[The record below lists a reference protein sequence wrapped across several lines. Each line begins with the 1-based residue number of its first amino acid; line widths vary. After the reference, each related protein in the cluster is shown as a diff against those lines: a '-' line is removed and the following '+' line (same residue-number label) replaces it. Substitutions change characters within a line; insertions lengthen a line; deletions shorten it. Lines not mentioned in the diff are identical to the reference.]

1 MNRFTNFFPYGTH
14 YYRAPTPLPEEWEG
28 DLDEIKKQG
37 YTHVQYRVQW
47 RWHERIR
54 GEYTWDDLDKL
65 FDLAEKYDLKV
76 VLQPMMETAPD
87 WVYTELEGTRI
98 GFHGKPL
105 DPISQTAFY
114 VGGFLPCFDN
124 PLVAEAVRLFITVLV
139 NRYKSRSSLWFY
151 DSWNEPRSRPMGQC
165 TCKHSVNS
173 YRNYL
178 RNEFGSIEALNKK
191 YGKAWMSFDTVCPP
205 HSPSD
210 YAELFLWR
218 RWAGVSVANQVE
230 LVTEAIRKADPDIPV
245 MCHIGASS
253 VVQDPACDTSRDLLN
268 KTKVDWYGCSLPIEL
283 CPSTPVTFNQAL
295 YQSSWM
301 RRVDSEYWCYE
312 FYPSKAPW
320 SRRAA
325 PGFIEQSIL
334 MAIASG
340 CRGFTFWQFRSERY
354 GEESDGYGMR
364 NIDGTDTPRSLRCDR
379 IANFLARTDKNFASS
394 SPRKSKVA
402 VYFDDKTDLL
412 MRIQLMLCPLMSVE
426 EINEIY
432 DYTYKKAL
440 QGAHATLRRLGYT
453 ADFVV
458 DGDDLS
464 DYKAVVVSSLEMT
477 DEKVA
482 KTLTDYVKNG
492 GSLLIEYPFAC
503 RDDITWVSPKRPN
516 SGLDELT
523 GCREVD
529 RSVFAPEVSDIV
541 HFEGFC
547 EKTDGWHVTLETVA
561 DNVEVLGRWEN
572 GTPAVVERK
581 VGNGSVITSAG
592 NFAMYSFD
600 NSDSKIPFVYN
611 RVLENAKLSAEV
623 SSLWTYSRYSVD
635 YEYRFIFNTSD
646 KIETVVPEGE
656 LLYSTVECK
665 VNGSE
670 IELPL
675 YGSVILKIKL

>member
-1 MNRFTNFFPYGTH
+1 MNRFTEFFPYGTH

-28 DLDEIKKQG
+28 DLAEIKKQG

-54 GEYTWDDLDKL
+54 GEYVWDDLDEL

-87 WVYTELEGTRI
+87 WVYTELQGNRI

-124 PLVAEAVRLFITVLV
+124 PDVAEAVREFITVLV
-139 NRYKSRSSLWFY
+139 NRYKNRKSMWFY

-165 TCKHSVNS
+165 TCKHSVRS
-173 YRNYL
+173 YRDHL
-178 RNEFGSIEALNKK
+178 RREYGTIENLNKK
-191 YGKAWMSFDTVCPP
+191 YGKAWTSFETVMPP

-210 YAELFLWR
+210 YVELFMWR
-218 RWAGVSVANQVE
+218 RWAGESVAAQVE
-230 LVTEAIRKADPDIPV
+230 LVTEAIRKADPTVPV

-268 KTKVDWYGCSLPIEL
+268 STKVDWYGCSLPIEL
-283 CPSTPVTFNQAL
+283 SPSNPVTFNQAL
-295 YQSSWM
+295 YQSSWQ

-320 SRRAA
+320 SRRAH
-325 PGFIEQSIL
+325 PGFVEQAVL

-340 CRGFTFWQFRSERY
+340 CRGFTFWQYRSERY

-379 IANFLARTDKNFASS
+379 IANFLAKADSDFAKS

-453 ADFVV
+453 ADFIVE
-458 DGDDLS
+458 GDDLTGY
-464 DYKAVVVSSLEMT
+464 DAVVVSALEMT
-477 DEKVA
+477 DDNVA
-482 KTLTDYVKNG
+482 KALTDYVNNG
-492 GSLLIEYPFAC
+492 GSLLVEYPFAC
-503 RDDITWVSPKRPN
+503 RDNTTWVSPKRPN
-516 SGLDELT
+516 SHLDELT

-529 RSVFAPEVSDIV
+529 RSVFAPEVS
-541 HFEGFC
+541 
-547 EKTDGWHVTLETVA
+547 EKVIYDTFTELTDGWHVTLEKLSESA
-561 DNVEVLGRWEN
+561 NVLATWED
-572 GTPAVVERK
+572 GTPSVVENR
-581 VGNGSVITSAG
+581 VGKGSVITSAG
-592 NFAMYSFD
+592 NFAMYAFD
-600 NSDSKIPFVYN
+600 NSDSKIPYVYT
-611 RVLENAKLSAEV
+611 RLLENAGLPITDSP
-623 SSLWTYSRYSVD
+623 LWIYSRYSEG
-635 YEYRFIFNTSD
+635 YEYRFVFNTTD
-646 KIETVVPEGE
+646 KPETVVPEGE
-656 LLYSTVECK
+656 VIYSTVECETSGNK
-665 VNGSE
+665 
-670 IELPL
+670 ITLPL
-675 YGSVILKIKL
+675 YGSAIIKIKL